1 MFETLH
7 TSPPDAIIQMIKLA
21 AADTRTNKIDLGVGI
36 YQDATGATPVMG
48 AVKEAERQWFEQED
62 TKKYIGILGNPQFNS
77 LFAQLLFGANSDA
90 ITSGRLAVAQSAGG
104 SGALRLAA
112 EVIKLASPNATVWVS
127 TPTWANHQPLIGSA
141 GLKISAYTYYDKQS
155 QSVDFDQMCTDL
167 REKAKAG
174 DAVLLHGCCH
184 NPTGADLTPAQWQV
198 LADLLNEKKLLP
210 FVDLA
215 YMGLGDGLDQD
226 GYALRLLADQ
236 CPELVL
242 AASCSKNFGLY
253 RERVGLAAILA
264 KTPEAA
270 QLCTGQL
277 SLTMRK
283 MISMPPDHGAALVAK
298 ILSDET
304 LKADWMNELETMRV
318 RMVGLRNGLADALRE
333 QGSTNSN
340 GQMANALAG
349 QKGMFSLLPLTPE
362 QAQKIRSDHAVYLLN
377 SGRINIAGARTET
390 LERLASCILDV
401 L

>member
-1 MFETLH
+1 
-7 TSPPDAIIQMIKLA
+7 
-21 AADTRTNKIDLGVGI
+21 
-36 YQDATGATPVMG
+36 
-48 AVKEAERQWFEQED
+48 
-62 TKKYIGILGNPQFNS
+62 
-77 LFAQLLFGANSDA
+77 
-90 ITSGRLAVAQSAGG
+90 
-104 SGALRLAA
+104 
-112 EVIKLASPNATVWVS
+112 
-127 TPTWANHQPLIGSA
+127 
-141 GLKISAYTYYDKQS
+141 
-155 QSVDFDQMCTDL
+155 
-167 REKAKAG
+167 
-174 DAVLLHGCCH
+174 
-184 NPTGADLTPAQWQV
+184 
-198 LADLLNEKKLLP
+198 
-210 FVDLA
+210 
-215 YMGLGDGLDQD
+215 GLDQD

-264 KTPEAA
+264 KTPQAA

-304 LKADWMNELETMRV
+304 LKSNWMDELETMRV

-333 QGSTNSN
+333 QGSANSN